1 MIAGLVIAASLVSPV
16 VSRGGNVPAEPPLM
30 VVDLHVDI
38 PWQVHFKHRK
48 TELAEGHARLDA
60 MIAGG
65 YGGLVFPIYLPDKP
79 KDKARKDGSL
89 IEDADAIL
97 ADIDAIIRRSEAFLP
112 LGASR
117 AAPDKISTFLAIE
130 GAGAFAKDI
139 TQIDRFI
146 ARGLRLVSPAH
157 RKNSPLSASATGEKV
172 RHGLTPLGKEFCA
185 RVYAHGA
192 LIDVSHVS
200 DQAFLDIL
208 AIAETFHAP
217 VVATH
222 SNSRVIADSPRNL
235 TDEQLRSI
243 GRTGGVAGLNLH
255 SPFVNGE
262 KSSTIAD
269 VVKQVEHMVKI
280 AGIDHVALGTD
291 FDGDITPPAGLDD
304 ASAMPALGRALR
316 KRGMSYD
323 DVLKIFSLNALRIL
337 GWAPPPQETPDEQQ
351 GEGEAPDAGARGSTR
366 GATQGD
372 ARGGPSDAG
381 VRD

>member
-1 MIAGLVIAASLVSPV
+1 MGLAPPPARRRSPLRAALGLIGAALLGAPLASH
-16 VSRGGNVPAEPPLM
+16 GGDLPPDPPLM

-38 PWQVHFKHRK
+38 PWQVHFKRRATDLH
-48 TELAEGHARLDA
+48 EGHARLDTLS
-60 MIAGG
+60 AGN

-79 KDKARKDGSL
+79 PRKDRKNGSL
-89 IEDADAIL
+89 IEDADAIF
-97 ADIDAIIRRSEAFLP
+97 ASIEAIVARSPAFLP

-117 AAPDKISTFLAIE
+117 AEPGKISTFLAIE
-130 GAGAFAKDI
+130 GAGAFGADI

-172 RHGLTPLGKEFCA
+172 KYGLTPLGKAFCE
-185 RVYAHGA
+185 RVYERGA

-200 DQAFLDIL
+200 DAAFADIV
-208 AIAETFHAP
+208 AIADAHHAP

-222 SNSRVIADSPRNL
+222 SNSRALANSPRNL
-235 TDEQLRSI
+235 TDEQLAII

-255 SPFVNGE
+255 SPFVTS
-262 KSSTIAD
+262 KKDATIDD
-269 VVKQVEHMVKI
+269 VLAQVEHMVKI

-291 FDGDITPPAGLDD
+291 FDGDITPPAGLED
-304 ASAMPALGRALR
+304 ASTLPALARALR
-316 KRGMSYD
+316 RRGLSYD

-337 GWAPPPQETPDEQQ
+337 GWMPPPREARDV
-351 GEGEAPDAGARGSTR
+351 GVNLGKAPDAV
-366 GATQGD
+366 
-372 ARGGPSDAG
+372 